1 MSSNE
6 IIGLIITAI
15 GSILGVG
22 VIIVKPI
29 LKVVEVMTEL
39 TASVK
44 ALTEKFNK
52 FEVNNHDDHKRIWC
66 HNDEQDEKIQD
77 HEKRIWLIENGNQ

>member
-1 MSSNE
+1 MNNGE
-6 IIGLIITAI
+6 MIGAI
-15 GSILGVG
+15 VIALGSILSLGV
-22 VIIVKPI
+22 VVVKPI

-44 ALTEKFNK
+44 ALTEKFSR

-66 HNDEQDEKIQD
+66 HCEEQDGILQD
-77 HEKRIWLIENGNQ
+77 HEKRIIIMENRNQ

>member
-1 MSSNE
+1 MANGE
-6 IIGLIITAI
+6 MIGAI
-15 GSILGVG
+15 VIALGSILSLGV
-22 VIIVKPI
+22 VVVKPI

-44 ALTEKFNK
+44 ALTEKFSR

-66 HNDEQDEKIQD
+66 HCEEQDEKLND
-77 HEKRIWLIENGNQ
+77 HEKRIFIMENRNQ